1 MVDSTNSGRIVELA
15 SIDSEGAER
24 SWKAVSRVLAGVGMA
39 EGEDC
44 SDRKVD
50 SSSIPVGWFV
60 GGDRSHSPFMSASD
74 C

>member
-1 MVDSTNSGRIVELA
+1 
-15 SIDSEGAER
+15 
-24 SWKAVSRVLAGVGMA
+24 MA

-44 SDRKVD
+44 SDREVD

-60 GGDRSHSPFMSASD
+60 GGGRSHRPFMSASD